1 LKALSI
7 ALGDKK
13 MGNDRVS
20 NPEYYDTRKK
30 YSELYYRFKP
40 KKFYW
45 VMVVLMRKFM
55 ISMTSLMFRSNP
67 TFQLA
72 MSLLVMFVFYTL
84 QVLHRPYLTQG
95 EAEKTLQ
102 GSKAQMYLTK
112 EQNRRKNASG
122 GRKKQVA
129 YEDIQTKEEAGKFVL
144 GYFWNN
150 NTVEAVLLFSAVLVN
165 LAGLMFAGI
174 PDGVEFYENHKRT
187 ITYLLLINVISTV
200 IYYFVVFIWEFLAK
214 TDCAKKLSCCFFFC
228 RKRWNKRKD
237 AGSGHR
243 GSVIDENGIVMAQ
256 NPLATRDGSNSAP
269 SAQVSDA
276 VYATLEESQ
285 EALRQAQSLI
295 TNLRSQLGKYQ
306 KAADL
311 GADTSKER
319 KKVGRQKKQFGQG
332 EAVCIVVGGAVC
344 NAVVQR
350 GVCVCVCVCVCVG
363 GPEKSEHEH
372 GFCCCFHPLPSFPQF
387 ALSLPLPVPT
397 ECLLVQPCSSCGIL
411 SCLLTALSL
420 SSTDCHP
427 PVLHPHVLQLVSL
440 KLCSRGRHGGQTAHV
455 SGAEGAA
462 VAPGGRYL

>member
-1 LKALSI
+1 
-7 ALGDKK
+7 
-13 MGNDRVS
+13 MGNDRAS
-20 NPEYYDTRKK
+20 NEHYYDTRKK

-95 EAEKTLQ
+95 EAEKTLK
-102 GSKAQMYLTK
+102 GTKAQMYLTK
-112 EQNRRKNASG
+112 EQNRRKNATG
-122 GRKKQVA
+122 GRKKQLD
-129 YEDIQTKEEAGKFVL
+129 YEDLHTKEEVTKFVL

-187 ITYLLLINVISTV
+187 ITYLLLINVIGTV
-200 IYYFVVFIWEFLAK
+200 IYYFVVFFWEFLAK
-214 TDCAKKLSCCFFFC
+214 TDCAKKLDCCFFFC
-228 RKRWNKRKD
+228 KKRWQKRQDGATTDGRGSD
-237 AGSGHR
+237 AHR
-243 GSVIDENGIVMAQ
+243 GSIVMAQ
-256 NPLATRDGSNSAP
+256 NPLANRDGSSSGP

-295 TNLRSQLGKYQ
+295 KNLKTELGRYKKNEDFGTDTTKKKK
-306 KAADL
+306 KA
-311 GADTSKER
+311 
-319 KKVGRQKKQFGQG
+319 VRQKKQFGQG

-350 GVCVCVCVCVCVG
+350 GVCVCVCVSKG
-363 GPEKSEHEH
+363 REKVNMCSAAAAS
-372 GFCCCFHPLPSFPQF
+372 HPVPSFPQVPKK
-387 ALSLPLPVPT
+387 LSA
-397 ECLLVQPCSSCGIL
+397 S
-411 SCLLTALSL
+411 
-420 SSTDCHP
+420 
-427 PVLHPHVLQLVSL
+427 
-440 KLCSRGRHGGQTAHV
+440 LCSL
-455 SGAEGAA
+455 A
-462 VAPGGRYL
+462 VYVALYLVC